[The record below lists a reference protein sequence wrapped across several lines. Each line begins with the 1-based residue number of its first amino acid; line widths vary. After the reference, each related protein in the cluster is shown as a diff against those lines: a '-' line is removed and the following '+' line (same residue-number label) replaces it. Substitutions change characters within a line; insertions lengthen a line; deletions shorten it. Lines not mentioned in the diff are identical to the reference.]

1 MRAALSR
8 IKRLENVRAA
18 ERRPPVELQLGY
30 VKELPREYTGERHIV
45 TVGRDSDGHYQWEE
59 RPGPAP
65 AREDDDNTKTIIMV
79 ELVSPPSCGGA
90 E

>member
-1 MRAALSR
+1 MSSPLTRL
-8 IKRLENVRAA
+8 KRLENVRAP
-18 ERRPPVELQLGY
+18 ERLAPVELQIGY

-45 TVGRDSDGHYQWEE
+45 TVGRGPDDAYQWEE

-65 AREDDDNTKTIIMV
+65 AREGGGNTKTIIMV